1 MMWTFVFVVVFNNQY
16 STSIEYNSL
25 EECLKTQY
33 SVEENP
39 SLLYYDNTNIKEIK
53 YGCIKREQLGAGD
66 ESILH
71 NSLSHYDINPIRGVD
86 ATLTRI

>member
-1 MMWTFVFVVVFNNQY
+1 MIWTFVFVVVFNNQY

-39 SLLYYDNTNIKEIK
+39 SLLYYDNTNITEIS
-53 YGCIKREQLGAGD
+53 YGCIKREKLGAKD
-66 ESILH
+66 EFILY
-71 NSLSHYDINPIRGVD
+71 NNLSHYNIDSIRGVD
-86 ATLTRI
+86 ATRTRI